1 MRTWQNVSRFLA
13 PLVFAAVGMTHPLC
27 AAHPK
32 VAFDLGYIVECQDVT
47 SQAFAM
53 SHEGEKVVEA
63 NLRVSVRLESGEE
76 KDIDQLLFEITSP
89 SERLRIIDFLP
100 RTQIEPEADNIE
112 VVKTSE
118 TIHSVGATVG
128 ATIAVSGGTKNG
140 NAMMTSA
147 LPAANANSSH
157 RNQLTET
164 TKKIPAGR
172 AIVTSGTLENEHGV
186 FFKLRRTAAGTF
198 EGIKPFSFRF
208 AVPTDWR
215 GDWLVISCTAR
226 GTVSRYFFKSIEEIG
241 TNKAFLGLHLAGD
254 AAAERAALD
263 MAQAQEDYFAA
274 KPPRDRF
281 DLIISTLATEARPWR
296 DASHTRRVSAA
307 VKTPVTCLKPVGTGG
322 VFHFL
327 THKTPACEVC
337 NMLKRSLDHIASFSD
352 APDWHPEA
360 ASDRDD

>member
-1 MRTWQNVSRFLA
+1 MRIWQSTWRFFV
-13 PLVFAAVGMTHPLC
+13 PLVFAAVGITFPVC
-27 AAHPK
+27 AAQPK
-32 VAFDLGYIVECQDVT
+32 VAFDLGYVVECQDVT

-53 SHEGEKVVEA
+53 SHDDEKVIEA

-100 RTQIEPEADNIE
+100 RTQIEPEANNIE

-118 TIHSVGATVG
+118 TIHSLGGSVGATF
-128 ATIAVSGGTKNG
+128 ALSSGGKNG
-140 NAMMTSA
+140 SAAITSA
-147 LPAANANSSH
+147 LPAANANTSH

-208 AVPTDWR
+208 AVPSDWR
-215 GDWLVISCTAR
+215 GDWLVISCQAR

-241 TNKAFLGLHLAGD
+241 TSKAFLALHLAGD
-254 AAAERAALD
+254 AAAESAALD
-263 MAQAQEDYFAA
+263 MAMAQEEYFAA
-274 KPPRDRF
+274 KPHKDRF
-281 DLIISTLATEARPWR
+281 SLVISTLAMEARPWR
-296 DASHTRRVSAA
+296 DSSHTHRVSAA
-307 VKTPVTCLKPVGTGG
+307 VKTPVTCLKPVSSGG
-322 VFHFL
+322 VFHFM
-327 THKTPACEVC
+327 THKTPSCEAC
-337 NMLKRSLDHIASFSD
+337 NMLKRSLDRVAGFSGAPGWHADD
-352 APDWHPEA
+352 AA
-360 ASDRDD
+360 RD